1 MNQIAIME
9 SKIEVLERKLADCER
24 ELKAQ
29 RLIRLIEKDNMQT
42 NFDQCKEAAYYW
54 KEHAQSLANIAIEQG
69 LISRGKYAEIMKID
83 RCDVDDT
90 IEKWKKA
97 VNQGGLARKEM

>member
-1 MNQIAIME
+1 MEREAILE
-9 SKIEVLERKLADCER
+9 SKIEVLEKKLADCER

-29 RLIRLIEKDNMQT
+29 RIIRCVEK
-42 NFDQCKEAAYYW
+42 
-54 KEHAQSLANIAIEQG
+54 
-69 LISRGKYAEIMKID
+69 
-83 RCDVDDT
+83 DDT

>member
-9 SKIEVLERKLADCER
+9 SMLEVLGKQLNDKER

-29 RLIRLIEKDNMQT
+29 ALIRSVEADIMQT
-42 NFDQCKEAAYYW
+42 NFDQCKSAAEYW
-54 KEHAQSLANIAIEQG
+54 KSQAQSLANVAIQQG

-83 RCDVDDT
+83 RCDVDET
-90 IEKWKKA
+90 IERS
-97 VNQGGLARKEM
+97 G